1 MYNNNNVEYF
11 KHKIL
16 INSKSILMRYIFLLA
31 SLLFFCSQTFAQCSI
46 AVNNDPVFCFGQ
58 STTVYA
64 TTTGGSYP
72 YDYSI
77 NGVSTDT
84 SGLFFGVTAGNY
96 TIASTDALGCTSST
110 VITITQPTDLSAII
124 TSTSPACFG
133 DTGVILAAGAGGTP
147 FNPNAGFPVPSDYL
161 YEWYNAGFTMIAFDS
176 VLSGIGAG
184 VYHLALED
192 LNGCRDTVS
201 GYALSQP
208 TALIAG
214 ASIIG
219 NTIYASASGGGAA
232 YQYSLNGGTY
242 QSLPTFNGI
251 TAQGIYT
258 ITVKDNNNCLSAS
271 TVQQIASALSL
282 TADYDSIY
290 CFGDATELYAFVSGG
305 ASPYIYS
312 IDNGVTA
319 QTSDT
324 FQNITAGTYTI
335 LVTDAASNQTTT
347 IITVLQPSALVANI
361 ALVSQPKCYGDSN
374 GVLLANATG
383 GVVFP
388 IGVPGIPYNYVYDW
402 YFSGNGGG
410 YPIYFNDSAVNI
422 ASAGTFTLVVEDLN
436 GCRDSISNF
445 VLTQP
450 DSLQL
455 TVNATPILCFGATS
469 TISASAIG
477 GTGNKNYSID
487 GGAYQTSGT
496 FTGIPAGTHT
506 VTVRDSN
513 NCNTYT
519 IITIDPSP
527 TAVTITAT
535 AGVILCYGGTNNV
548 TLTTSGGTG
557 TIITSPSNLN
567 IPGGTYTFTATD
579 ANGCIATTSI
589 IINAIPPQIVYNLD
603 FFPIPCFGASTR
615 KERTVYQ
622 QVEEDQRK

>member
-64 TTTGGSYP
+64 TTTGGLYP

-96 TIASTDALGCTSST
+96 TIASTD
-110 VITITQPTDLSAII
+110 LSATI

-271 TVQQIASALSL
+271 TVQQIASALSVS
-282 TADYDSIY
+282 ADYDSIY

-347 IITVLQPSALVANI
+347 IITVLQPSA
-361 ALVSQPKCYGDSN
+361 
-374 GVLLANATG
+374 
-383 GVVFP
+383 
-388 IGVPGIPYNYVYDW
+388 
-402 YFSGNGGG
+402 
-410 YPIYFNDSAVNI
+410 
-422 ASAGTFTLVVEDLN
+422 
-436 GCRDSISNF
+436 
-445 VLTQP
+445 
-450 DSLQL
+450 
-455 TVNATPILCFGATS
+455 
-469 TISASAIG
+469 
-477 GTGNKNYSID
+477 
-487 GGAYQTSGT
+487 
-496 FTGIPAGTHT
+496 
-506 VTVRDSN
+506 
-513 NCNTYT
+513 
-519 IITIDPSP
+519 
-527 TAVTITAT
+527 
-535 AGVILCYGGTNNV
+535 
-548 TLTTSGGTG
+548 
-557 TIITSPSNLN
+557 
-567 IPGGTYTFTATD
+567 
-579 ANGCIATTSI
+579 
-589 IINAIPPQIVYNLD
+589 
-603 FFPIPCFGASTR
+603 
-615 KERTVYQ
+615 
-622 QVEEDQRK
+622 